1 MRRAIMK
8 RDLAARALG
17 AVSPTLIFLVLAF
30 APLPLLAHPS
40 HSLVAAPNGIPATSH
55 PSSHVSHATV
65 PQRRLLQAQ
74 PWRKQLD
81 DTPGMSLFR
90 ARVDLA
96 AADALA
102 KPALG
107 RKPRAE
113 GGAGGAGGD
122 GGAGGAKKRAGGG
135 ASGAT
140 EGDAEAASAKPRGRG
155 KPKTLGAGGTGAGDM
170 GSYNEPATPYVPPAR
185 PADEPR
191 SADPAPITPA
201 EPTPDPQ
208 PTLPEPAAPEPTLSA
223 QPNVFAAAAAAAASG
238 EPAAAVASP
247 LQPLAEA
254 GLSKRLVRSLR
265 DLRAFQRINVSTA
278 VVQLFAEMVDH
289 SLAPWSK
296 IPASS
301 NGMGQSGMVSPSL
314 LRSIAMRPRFM
325 SCAGHVRVVEG
336 GVYFRLGGFIDNAYR
351 LRRFLQMVKTIQLAV
366 TRFELSSIAAEFFL
380 NVCDLPISYDNDV
393 GGQRAV
399 GFPLMSTRTV
409 EGSLDIAVPD
419 PLDLNENIN
428 LPPPPETEIP
438 WEEKESRAILR
449 GPVSSLPLEDVPNW
463 RANPLIRLQR
473 LSEARPDL
481 LDAKL
486 YGWSRELDLEVRKR
500 MKADGVAM
508 QGRAAVEEAV
518 PARFKYG
525 IVAGSAHHHQMC
537 PILTTGAQVAIRQ
550 DSPYSEFFVPMLKP
564 YVNFIPANRHFDNLV
579 EKLRWAQNHDKH
591 VRNMALAGKR
601 VAKWACTKQGHALYW
616 AILLIK
622 YSRNAME
629 DPSLIRPPGKQ
640 LCRKQLSPAIL
651 ALADPSTTGTS
662 QPPALPTDWPPACS
676 EEARAQVK
684 QPACVFYC
692 RQGLLKRAWV
702 FPSCGGCH
710 LTATRLHVRCTKPR
724 RNLEPKFAP
733 PLRSI
738 PKTPLGIPIHPQS
751 HQASLDFRVRF
762 PLQICA
768 ACSARYPPPPPP
780 RCLVMLS
787 KAPARFASLASL
799 ALSPL
804 LTTSRPFLAESPR
817 RTFSLTVLAPLL
829 PHTPPQV
836 NSGSPRPSP
845 QVIPHRA
852 MVTSSAAEI
861 PATQRAATVLAY
873 EGPKRLA
880 DNLRLVTDKPVPS
893 LGPNQVLVR
902 MQLRP
907 VNPADGL
914 CAMGYYPGFAPANAL
929 PATLGLEGMGVV
941 AALGESV
948 AQSAPDLAVGR
959 RVVPLLALGAL
970 EAGSGAWQEYVAVD
984 AAHVAAVPA
993 GVRDEDAAQLA
1004 VNPLT
1009 VLGML
1014 NQLDVPKGE
1023 YLVQT
1028 QAGSTL
1034 GRMLIQVAR
1043 ARGIRTINVVRRA
1056 AQATELRALG
1066 GDEVICSTDESVL
1079 ERVRAITGG
1088 RMAHAAVES
1097 VAGDLTGAV
1106 LSSVR
1111 PGGTVLLFGGASGA
1125 TFSASIGD
1133 FIFRDVTLNGF
1144 WIGRFLKALSHE
1156 QRQAVV
1162 KEAFDLIASGT
1173 VTPFT
1178 GDRMDLSEFAAAL
1191 KNQMAENRQGKILLS
1206 G

>member
-1 MRRAIMK
+1 MLQSPNLPASPSP
-8 RDLAARALG
+8 
-17 AVSPTLIFLVLAF
+17 SPTFPASPPPISSAF
-30 APLPLLAHPS
+30 P
-40 HSLVAAPNGIPATSH
+40 
-55 PSSHVSHATV
+55 
-65 PQRRLLQAQ
+65 Q

-113 GGAGGAGGD
+113 GGAGGAGG
-122 GGAGGAKKRAGGG
+122 AGGG
-135 ASGAT
+135 KKRSGGGPSGAT
-140 EGDAEAASAKPRGRG
+140 EGGAEAASAKPRGRG

-170 GSYNEPATPYVPPAR
+170 GSYNEPATPYVAPAR

-191 SADPAPITPA
+191 AADPAPIPSA
-201 EPTPDPQ
+201 EPPPDPQ
-208 PTLPEPAAPEPTLSA
+208 PTLPKPAVPEPTLSA

-238 EPAAAVASP
+238 EPAALHPP

-265 DLRAFQRINVSTA
+265 DLRAFHRINVSTA
-278 VVQLFAEMVDH
+278 VVQLFAEMADH
-289 SLAPWSK
+289 SLAPWSR
-296 IPASS
+296 IPAST
-301 NGMGQSGMVSPSL
+301 NGMGQRGMVSPSL

-366 TRFELSSIAAEFFL
+366 TRFELASIAAEFFL
-380 NVCDLPISYDNDV
+380 NVCDLPASYDNDV
-393 GGQRAV
+393 GGQRSV

-428 LPPPPETEIP
+428 VPPPPETEIP
-438 WEEKESRAILR
+438 WEEKESRAIFR
-449 GPVSSLPLEDVPNW
+449 GPISSLPLEDVPNW

-508 QGRAAVEEAV
+508 QGRAAVEEAA

-537 PILTTGAQVAIRQ
+537 PILTTGEQVAIRQ

-579 EKLRWAQNHDKH
+579 EKLRWAQNHDRH

-601 VAKWACTKQGHALYW
+601 VAKWACSKKGHALYW

-676 EEARAQVK
+676 DEARAQVK
-684 QPACVFYC
+684 QPAA
-692 RQGLLKRAWV
+692 LA
-702 FPSCGGCH
+702 S
-710 LTATRLHVRCTKPR
+710 A
-724 RNLEPKFAP
+724 AP
-733 PLRSI
+733 P
-738 PKTPLGIPIHPQS
+738 G
-751 HQASLDFRVRF
+751 
-762 PLQICA
+762 
-768 ACSARYPPPPPP
+768 
-780 RCLVMLS
+780 CLVMLT
-787 KAPARFASLASL
+787 KAPARLASLVSLASL
-799 ALSPL
+799 AFPPL
-804 LTTSRPFLAESPR
+804 LVVPTSPHLRARSAPLRA
-817 RTFSLTVLAPLL
+817 FSLAALAPLA
-829 PHTPPQV
+829 PHTPPHV
-836 NSGSPRPSP
+836 TPPSP
-845 QVIPHRA
+845 GPSCLPHRA
-852 MVTSSAAEI
+852 MATSSAAEI

-914 CAMGYYPGFAPANAL
+914 CAMGYYPGFAPASAL

-941 AALGESV
+941 AALGEAA

-970 EAGSGAWQEYVAVD
+970 EAGGGAWQEYVAVD

-1014 NQLDVPKGE
+1014 NQLNVPKGE
-1023 YLVQT
+1023 TRTYRRT
-1028 QAGSTL
+1028 DG
-1034 GRMLIQVAR
+1034 GGLI
-1043 ARGIRTINVVRRA
+1043 
-1056 AQATELRALG
+1056 G
-1066 GDEVICSTDESVL
+1066 GGLI
-1079 ERVRAITGG
+1079 GG
-1088 RMAHAAVES
+1088 GMM
-1097 VAGDLTGAV
+1097 GA
-1106 LSSVR
+1106 
-1111 PGGTVLLFGGASGA
+1111 
-1125 TFSASIGD
+1125 
-1133 FIFRDVTLNGF
+1133 
-1144 WIGRFLKALSHE
+1144 E
-1156 QRQAVV
+1156 
-1162 KEAFDLIASGT
+1162 
-1173 VTPFT
+1173 
-1178 GDRMDLSEFAAAL
+1178 
-1191 KNQMAENRQGKILLS
+1191 
-1206 G
+1206 

>member
-1 MRRAIMK
+1 MK

-17 AVSPTLIFLVLAF
+17 ALPATLVVLVLAF
-30 APLPLLAHPS
+30 APVPLLAHPS

-55 PSSHVSHATV
+55 PSSHVSLASL

-113 GGAGGAGGD
+113 GGAGGAGG
-122 GGAGGAKKRAGGG
+122 AGGG
-135 ASGAT
+135 KKRSGGGPSGAT
-140 EGDAEAASAKPRGRG
+140 EGGAEAASAKPRGRG

-191 SADPAPITPA
+191 ATDPAPIPPA

-208 PTLPEPAAPEPTLSA
+208 PALPEPAVPELTLSA
-223 QPNVFAAAAAAAASG
+223 QPNVFAAAAAAAASA
-238 EPAAAVASP
+238 EPAALQPLQA

-265 DLRAFQRINVSTA
+265 DLRAFHRINVSTA
-278 VVQLFAEMVDH
+278 VVQLFAEMADH
-289 SLAPWSK
+289 SLAPWSR

-336 GVYFRLGGFIDNAYR
+336 GVYFRLGGFLDNAYR

-366 TRFELSSIAAEFFL
+366 TRFELASISAEFFL
-380 NVCDLPISYDNDV
+380 NVCDLPASYDNDV
-393 GGQRAV
+393 GGQRSV

-428 LPPPPETEIP
+428 VPPPPDTEIP
-438 WEEKESRAILR
+438 WEEKESRAIFR
-449 GPVSSLPLEDVPNW
+449 GPISSLPLEDVPNW

-508 QGRAAVEEAV
+508 QGRAAVEEAT

-550 DSPYSEFFVPMLKP
+550 ESPYSEFFVPMLKP

-579 EKLRWAQNHDKH
+579 EKLRWAQNHDRH

-601 VAKWACTKQGHALYW
+601 VAKWACSKQGHALYW

-622 YSRNAME
+622 YSRNALE

-651 ALADPSTTGTS
+651 ALAEPSTTGTS

-676 EEARAQVK
+676 DEARAQVK

-692 RQGLLKRAWV
+692 RQGIIPTKTHTWV
-702 FPSCGGCH
+702 SADV
-710 LTATRLHVRCTKPR
+710 LS
-724 RNLEPKFAP
+724 AP
-733 PLRSI
+733 
-738 PKTPLGIPIHPQS
+738 
-751 HQASLDFRVRF
+751 
-762 PLQICA
+762 
-768 ACSARYPPPPPP
+768 
-780 RCLVMLS
+780 
-787 KAPARFASLASL
+787 
-799 ALSPL
+799 
-804 LTTSRPFLAESPR
+804 
-817 RTFSLTVLAPLL
+817 
-829 PHTPPQV
+829 
-836 NSGSPRPSP
+836 
-845 QVIPHRA
+845 
-852 MVTSSAAEI
+852 SAA
-861 PATQRAATVLAY
+861 Q
-873 EGPKRLA
+873 
-880 DNLRLVTDKPVPS
+880 
-893 LGPNQVLVR
+893 
-902 MQLRP
+902 
-907 VNPADGL
+907 
-914 CAMGYYPGFAPANAL
+914 
-929 PATLGLEGMGVV
+929 
-941 AALGESV
+941 
-948 AQSAPDLAVGR
+948 
-959 RVVPLLALGAL
+959 
-970 EAGSGAWQEYVAVD
+970 
-984 AAHVAAVPA
+984 
-993 GVRDEDAAQLA
+993 
-1004 VNPLT
+1004 
-1009 VLGML
+1009 
-1014 NQLDVPKGE
+1014 
-1023 YLVQT
+1023 
-1028 QAGSTL
+1028 
-1034 GRMLIQVAR
+1034 
-1043 ARGIRTINVVRRA
+1043 
-1056 AQATELRALG
+1056 
-1066 GDEVICSTDESVL
+1066 
-1079 ERVRAITGG
+1079 
-1088 RMAHAAVES
+1088 
-1097 VAGDLTGAV
+1097 
-1106 LSSVR
+1106 
-1111 PGGTVLLFGGASGA
+1111 
-1125 TFSASIGD
+1125 
-1133 FIFRDVTLNGF
+1133 
-1144 WIGRFLKALSHE
+1144 
-1156 QRQAVV
+1156 
-1162 KEAFDLIASGT
+1162 
-1173 VTPFT
+1173 
-1178 GDRMDLSEFAAAL
+1178 
-1191 KNQMAENRQGKILLS
+1191 
-1206 G
+1206 